1 MAMDALNIW
10 IEEFNKLP
18 LDPTGLVAPAL
29 VTLFIQQRVQ
39 RKLSLSLYKFFPDVE
54 FIWASPIF
62 LSAITPICVTPSII
76 TAIPAAMFANAWAES
91 IMASVNI
98 IVPIGAET
106 KISSFLPTLGTNK
119 VVTNGVV
126 GQVVAL
132 IDLPSIQR
140 GYSIIFNKLKDS
152 SPSVTSEV
160 FPSAFFEG
168 FSALTISIAG
178 VDTTPTPTGPLPIV
192 ISFCPVA

>member
-1 MAMDALNIW
+1 MAMDSLNVW
-10 IEEFNKLP
+10 IDEFSKLP
-18 LDPTGLVAPAL
+18 LDPTGLVAPSL

-39 RKLSLSLYKFFPDVE
+39 GKLSLSAFKFSPDIE
-54 FIWASPIF
+54 FIWVSPIF
-62 LSAITPICVTPSII
+62 LNAITPICSTTSII

-98 IVPIGAET
+98 MVPNGAT
-106 KISSFLPTLGTNK
+106 FSPTQG
-119 VVTNGVV
+119 TNGVV
-126 GQVVAL
+126 SQVFAL
-132 IDLPSIQR
+132 IDIPSIQN
-140 GYSIIFNKLKDS
+140 GYSIIFNKLKDAT
-152 SPSVTSEV
+152 PSNTSEV